1 MENLPLVSVIIP
13 TYNGEQYIEEALCSV
28 LKQDYPNMEILTIDD
43 YSKDHTPEILR
54 HIKQELDTKDQIK
67 IILDKKN
74 KWIPR
79 NMNLWL
85 EAANGKYVA
94 VLDQDDFWID
104 DQKISK
110 QVDFLESNKDF
121 WLVWTNVIIDRM
133 GEKIQNILPS
143 SDEKIRKLI
152 LWLCCFQHSSVMYQ
166 KSLAVDVW
174 WYSLEH
180 KYTMD
185 YKLFLDLMKEAKASN
200 ISDITT
206 CYRLHWNNVSLQ
218 CTNAQRREALNICRQ
233 YKDYFP
239 ETTKAL
245 ILRMGLFAT
254 SKIFSGNTTYEKL
267 KLSIKNF
274 YQN

>member
-1 MENLPLVSVIIP
+1 MENLPLVSVIVP
-13 TYNGEQYIEEALCSV
+13 TYNGEKYVKEALCSV

-43 YSKDHTPEILR
+43 CSKDHTPDILK

-85 EAANGKYVA
+85 NESNGKYVA

-104 DQKISK
+104 ESKLSK
-110 QVDFLESNKDF
+110 QVDFLESNRDF
-121 WLVWTNVIIDRM
+121 GLVWTNVIIDRM
-133 GEKIQNILPS
+133 WEKIENKLPS
-143 SDEKIRKLI
+143 SDENIRKII

-166 KSLAVDVW
+166 KSLAIDVW
-174 WYSLEH
+174 WYSLEY

-206 CYRLHWNNVSLQ
+206 YYRLHWNNVSMKYT
-218 CTNAQRREALNICRQ
+218 CDQRKEALNIYRE

-239 ETTKAL
+239 EAMKAL
-245 ILRMGLFAT
+245 ILRIGLFAT
-254 SKIFSGNTTYEKL
+254 SKIFSGNSTYEKL

-274 YQN
+274 YQS